1 MATHENDTRTRT
13 LQDKDAR
20 VLRNFLIKT
29 GLVYL
34 VISVALFYL
43 FSALIR
49 NQAYEDMSQ
58 DELQHI
64 SEMVFESMF
73 TAMLTGAG
81 EKGIE
86 EAARRMNQ
94 TGPGMII
101 SVIRGEVIAEKFG
114 ETRTD
119 RLRRKNDLNIFE
131 VFKTGEQN
139 MNRKEDRI
147 RYLYPA
153 VFRPQCQ
160 QCHDN
165 SNPGEV
171 AAVVEIV
178 YPITN
183 LKVST
188 GYVDKLMLTYFAISF
203 VVLISFL
210 GWTYRKD

>member
-1 MATHENDTRTRT
+1 MTTHENEPRTP
-13 LQDKDAR
+13 QEKDSLI
-20 VLRNFLIKT
+20 LRNFLIKT

-34 VISVALFYL
+34 VISIALFYL
-43 FSALIR
+43 FSNLIR
-49 NQAYEDMSQ
+49 NQAYDDMSQ
-58 DELQHI
+58 DEMQHI

-73 TAMLTGAG
+73 TAMLSGAG

-86 EAARRMNQ
+86 DAARRMNQ

-101 SVIRGEVIAEKFG
+101 SIIRGEVIAEKFG
-114 ETRTD
+114 ETKTD

-131 VFKTGEQN
+131 VFKSGQQN

-153 VFRPQCQ
+153 VFRQQCQ

-165 SNPGEV
+165 STPGEV

-188 GYVDKLMLTYFAISF
+188 NYVDKLMLTYFGISF

-210 GWTYRKD
+210 GWTYRRD

>member
-1 MATHENDTRTRT
+1 MTAHENATRT
-13 LQDKDAR
+13 LQDKDTR
-20 VLRNFLIKT
+20 ILRNFLIKT

-34 VISVALFYL
+34 VISIALFYL
-43 FSALIR
+43 FSHLIR
-49 NQAYEDMSQ
+49 NQAYDDMSQ
-58 DELQHI
+58 DEMQHI

-73 TAMLTGAG
+73 TAMLSGAG

-86 EAARRMNQ
+86 DAARRMNQ

-101 SVIRGEVIAEKFG
+101 SVIRGEMIAEKFG
-114 ETRTD
+114 ESRTD
-119 RLRRKNDLNIFE
+119 RLRRSNDLNIFE
-131 VFKTGEQN
+131 VFKTGQQN
-139 MNRKEDRI
+139 MNRKDDRI

-153 VFRPQCQ
+153 VFRQQCQ

-165 SNPGEV
+165 ATPGEV

-188 GYVDKLMLTYFAISF
+188 DYVDKLMLTYFAISF
-203 VVLISFL
+203 VVLIGFL
-210 GWTYRKD
+210 GWTYRRD